1 MTFLRCFDAFENTF
15 LRTVDDIGVPGVV
28 VASFVIVAV
37 ACPLAAFSSN
47 LDVYILPNPHT
58 CVIQIS
64 HRIENNGL

>member
-15 LRTVDDIGVPGVV
+15 WRTVDDVGVPGVV
-28 VASFVIVAV
+28 VASFVIVAA
-37 ACPLAAFSSN
+37 ACLLAAFSSN
-47 LDVYILPNPHT
+47 LDVYILPTPHT